1 MHHARPR
8 QNMSP
13 LNHRCCAMPER
24 WITHE
29 GLLAT
34 AESREIYLFSSPEFQ
49 TSPNRK
55 PDPIAVPAPSAPR

>member
-34 AESREIYLFSSPEFQ
+34 AIVVSLMLLALLEQLVMPHLRH
-49 TSPNRK
+49 
-55 PDPIAVPAPSAPR
+55 